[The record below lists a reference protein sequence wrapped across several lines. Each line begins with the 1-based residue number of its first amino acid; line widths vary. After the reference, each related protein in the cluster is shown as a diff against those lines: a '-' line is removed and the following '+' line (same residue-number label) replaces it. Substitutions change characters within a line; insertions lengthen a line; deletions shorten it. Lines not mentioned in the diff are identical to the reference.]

1 VGTPRSDPELTDAAL
16 GGEIEL
22 LGALISIAADTDGS
36 LTDEQVDAV
45 LLGEA
50 ELPEVG

>member
-1 VGTPRSDPELTDAAL
+1 VGTPRSDPELTDADL

-22 LGALISIAADTDGS
+22 LGALISVAAQAEGS

-45 LLGEA
+45 LLGEV

>member
-22 LGALISIAADTDGS
+22 LGALLSLAADTDGS
-36 LTDEQVDAV
+36 PTDEQVDAV
-45 LLGEA
+45 LFGRV
-50 ELPEVG
+50 ELPPAG

>member
-1 VGTPRSDPELTDAAL
+1 MGTPRSDPELTDADL

-22 LGALISIAADTDGS
+22 LGALISLATHTDGS
-36 LTDEQVDAV
+36 PTDEQVDAV
-45 LLGEA
+45 LLGEV

>member
-1 VGTPRSDPELTDAAL
+1 MGPTDPELTDTAL

-22 LGALISIAADTDGS
+22 LGALISLAASADGA

-45 LLGEA
+45 LLGGT
-50 ELPEVG
+50 ELPSAG